1 MKTYL
6 FVPYEEKDEAKRLG
20 ARWDAEQKKWY
31 VPDGLNVEPFSRW
44 LDREVHTSA
53 DPTAEHRDPE
63 IEPKISRFGIS
74 AGV

>member
-53 DPTAEHRDPE
+53 DPICGT
-63 IEPKISRFGIS
+63 S
-74 AGV
+74 